1 VRWWSEGGEV
11 MYTNDGGLPPFS
23 CSLAGLILIHRCL
36 FFSFPPLG
44 IITLPPI
51 HPSVISQAVRWLGSF
66 SSTVVCFPHPPSPAD
81 IIGRF
86 HFNLYSLCVWVVYH
100 HTRTYHRFTSHLHF
114 VLYLITL
121 CLVTLRWNRLIVL
134 TPGSLPV
141 SNISIKPFL
150 FLLTRDL
157 ILLLTLHCCCCD

>member
-1 VRWWSEGGEV
+1 MV
-11 MYTNDGGLPPFS
+11 DCPFS

-44 IITLPPI
+44 IITLSPI
-51 HPSVISQAVRWLGSF
+51 ILRLYPKLFAGWAHS
-66 SSTVVCFPHPPSPAD
+66 HPPLFVF
-81 IIGRF
+81 R
-86 HFNLYSLCVWVVYH
+86 VVYH

-141 SNISIKPFL
+141 SNTSIKPVL
-150 FLLTRDL
+150 FLLTRDP
-157 ILLLTLHCCCCD
+157 ILLHTALLLLRLTGGGWERSVKRWRCCGNLWISSSDQ